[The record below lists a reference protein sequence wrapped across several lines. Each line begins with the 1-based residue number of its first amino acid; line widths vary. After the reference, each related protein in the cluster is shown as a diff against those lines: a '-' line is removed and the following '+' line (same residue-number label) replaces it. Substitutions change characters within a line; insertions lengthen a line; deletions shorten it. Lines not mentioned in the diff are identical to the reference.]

1 MTTSLPEDQVAAL
14 KSYIETSLLN
24 GRSVATDENLLLS
37 GLLDSLG
44 VMSLVAYVEDNFEIA
59 VPFEDVIIENFM
71 TIEAMAQYIRSR
83 KESDA

>member
-1 MTTSLPEDQVAAL
+1 MTTSLPDNQLAAL
-14 KSYIETSLLN
+14 KSYIENSLLN

-44 VMSLVAYVEDNFEIA
+44 VMSLVAYIEDNFEIA

-83 KESDA
+83 KENDA

>member
-1 MTTSLPEDQVAAL
+1 MTTSLPDNQLAAL

-24 GRSVATDENLLLS
+24 GKSVATDENLLLS

-44 VMSLVAYVEDNFEIA
+44 VMSLVAYIEDNFEIA